1 MSSYETI
8 DAPSRWAVATACSP
22 LVLWIVLLLM
32 APGFT
37 DPLYGN
43 PPGILGLPAGLVL
56 VGLAVVLAVVG
67 AVVVW
72 RSRSST
78 LRALAIGLLTIPSLL
93 LIGLGPAI
101 VLALQ
106 NLSA

>member
-1 MSSYETI
+1 M
-8 DAPSRWAVATACSP
+8 
-22 LVLWIVLLLM
+22 
-32 APGFT
+32 
-37 DPLYGN
+37 
-43 PPGILGLPAGLVL
+43 
-56 VGLAVVLAVVG
+56 GLAVVLAVVG

-78 LRALAIGLLTIPSLL
+78 VHALAIGLLTIPSLL